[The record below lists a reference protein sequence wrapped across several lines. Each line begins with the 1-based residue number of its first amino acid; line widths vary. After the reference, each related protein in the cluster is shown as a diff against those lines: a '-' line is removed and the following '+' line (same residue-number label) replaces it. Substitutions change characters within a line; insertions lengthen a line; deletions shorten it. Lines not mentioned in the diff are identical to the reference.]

1 MFFSA
6 WINLQSIPEETI
18 ITPTILEFLEQAL
31 EPIPT
36 FNIKESNAEQDNAYA
51 TNTNEDNFEDSS
63 SGSHAGQAVATTSTS
78 FPVEVIV
85 YFHMQS
91 STFRFS
97 CVPVSRVECML
108 RLPSLD
114 LVFSSK
120 STDCELDESSLNN
133 SENTGA
139 FKFNNSQP
147 RTGWMTEDSSPD
159 QDHSRGM
166 YLYTYKLISFSIYF
180 Y

>member
-1 MFFSA
+1 MSSLF
-6 WINLQSIPEETI
+6 T
-18 ITPTILEFLEQAL
+18 
-31 EPIPT
+31 
-36 FNIKESNAEQDNAYA
+36 
-51 TNTNEDNFEDSS
+51 DSS
-63 SGSHAGQAVATTSTS
+63 SGSHAGQAITSGQVTS

-120 STDCELDESSLNN
+120 SADCELDESSINN
-133 SENTGA
+133 TEPTFKYNNT
-139 FKFNNSQP
+139 NSP
-147 RTGWMTEDSSPD
+147 RTGWMTDDSSPD
-159 QDHSRGM
+159 QDHR
-166 YLYTYKLISFSIYF
+166 YT
-180 Y
+180 